1 VLDTCTTDESGRLK
15 RCGVTGVSN
24 GSVRARIGEYRIIG
38 RRTLDESRQTQSA
51 EDIQHMGAGSELASE
66 KGAGARPPA
75 EAVQFTAA
83 SHRAGGGALA
93 VAAESAPTSTH

>member
-1 VLDTCTTDESGRLK
+1 
-15 RCGVTGVSN
+15 
-24 GSVRARIGEYRIIG
+24 VRARIGEYRIIG

-51 EDIQHMGAGSELASE
+51 ENVQHMGAGSELASE
-66 KGAGARPPA
+66 KGASARPPA

-93 VAAESAPTSTH
+93 VAAESAPTATH